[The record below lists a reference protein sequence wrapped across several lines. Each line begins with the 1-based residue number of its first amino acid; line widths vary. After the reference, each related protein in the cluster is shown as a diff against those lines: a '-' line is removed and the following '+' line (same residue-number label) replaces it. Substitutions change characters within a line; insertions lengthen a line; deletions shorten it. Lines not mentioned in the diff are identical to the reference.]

1 MEQTNSAES
10 KQSTESARSAP
21 SRLSLHDAARL
32 LAAVSLHEA
41 EVELAHAIEDGRLPA
56 SVKRWA
62 SEQWEGRQ
70 PDRQLPGNID
80 RRETWIERGD
90 FDAWAATR

>member
-1 MEQTNSAES
+1 MHDEQA
-10 KQSTESARSAP
+10 
-21 SRLSLHDAARL
+21 RLSLHEAARL
-32 LAAVSLHEA
+32 LAAASPHDA

-70 PDRQLPGNID
+70 QGRQLPGNID
-80 RRETWIERGD
+80 RRETWIARGD
-90 FDAWAATR
+90 FEAWASTRPVR